1 MSRFKRIK
9 NTLTKKSSVSID
21 EKIDALN
28 KELEK
33 TGMSNVSEMM
43 TTDNVYSTSTYVP
56 PQERVVGDVPNSSNI
71 GGDGF
76 TQSSAGSGTEGHAP
90 SYSSVE
96 DLFNSGVN
104 HPIFQT
110 PSSNG
115 VPVSYGVV
123 KYSGTGAATNYG
135 IIEGGNIVRLVLGGY
150 IAGGTRPPSY
160 YVNIYNSYLQTNQH
174 SPGYYSDEVI
184 ETKRI
189 DAELATQVAAI
200 RDSGLAAG
208 YEFNVSWSG
217 YRQPQFMESLEGR
230 TTFTHQTK
238 GLLVLSGFQL
248 LGMPNTYTI
257 QEPKPPGT
265 TDPIRRG
272 LEDPPIYPG
281 RIPPG
286 MDPKMS
292 EAAYEE
298 LRRRAEEAAK
308 KKKGEQDK
316 GENDEGEEDDGPLV
330 YGMTQEEVE
339 RKFGHLDDDGLAREG
354 IKRLPDGSYR
364 EMTQAEI
371 NAFKQKVYE
380 ENLKKIAYNVGLNY
394 SKVRSLFDRI
404 NPIAKLDNILKGNS
418 GVKELDKLLDPLA
431 AAFGKGIASR
441 AFKGKFQTPANV
453 MFRYDKWLASGAKG
467 RVDVTNEISTKDMK
481 KLSSKLHNFSGKS
494 PDWWVNHYQN
504 LPKTNANYAATREDA
519 LKILSNDIQRNMDSI
534 MKEEGSGLS
543 MTFQNNV
550 QLDTAK
556 YIASGGKTIELTKTY
571 KFSERTGSVKGFSNT
586 VLGQLLMGMGVEL
599 DQFGTGGLHNTAIT
613 LLGAKYGLR
622 TVNRQYGGKADRAPG
637 MPMKIR
643 IPSNVTES
651 VGSFDAYMNSANL
664 LTEGVGLGHFEPEEL
679 NVDIEDLRKGIM
691 PEYPKKPP
699 AKMIDGYHQDSKL
712 KPKEFKD
719 KYLLKIDEKD
729 LLRNHRLKKGEA
741 DEMINTVKMIND
753 YLSEHPEDLIY
764 VQQRYPVDDPRLAE
778 LNYKMD
784 MMLGASKEYM
794 DSNFKEN
801 KKLFKRATDR
811 TKKNIKLTD
820 PEYVQQKYDE
830 LRGTPKPKKTK
841 LVGRLG
847 KHLNKYES
855 KSLFK
860 HVNSKNFKK
869 INERKI
875 ERKEQVK
882 QIQNEIEIEFQEKKN
897 DWRKDLG
904 NNTY

>member
-9 NTLTKKSSVSID
+9 NTSTKKSSVSID

-56 PQERVVGDVPNSSNI
+56 PQERIEGDVPNSSGI

-90 SYSSVE
+90 SYSSLE
-96 DLFNSGVN
+96 DLYNDGVN
-104 HPIFQT
+104 HPIFKT
-110 PSSNG
+110 PSSNN
-115 VPVSYGVV
+115 VPVSFGVV
-123 KYSGTGAATNYG
+123 QWDGSGAGTNYG
-135 IIEGGNIVRLVLGGY
+135 IIEEGNIIRGVLGGFV
-150 IAGGTRPPSY
+150 AGGTRPASY
-160 YVNIYNSYLQTNQH
+160 YVNIYESYLATNQH
-174 SPGYYSDEVI
+174 SPGYFSDEQI
-184 ETKRI
+184 EEKRVS
-189 DAELATQVAAI
+189 AELATQVENIRIEAAKQ
-200 RDSGLAAG
+200 GL
-208 YEFNVSWSG
+208 EFIIPWQG
-217 YRQPQFMESLEGR
+217 YRPPNMFVDSTPYG
-230 TTFTHQTK
+230 TSYNHPTK
-238 GLLVLSGFQL
+238 GLLILAGFKL
-248 LGMPNTYTI
+248 LGMPNRYTI
-257 QEPKPPGT
+257 QEPKPAGT
-265 TDPIRRG
+265 KDPLRRG
-272 LEDPPIYPG
+272 TEDPPIYPG

-298 LRRRAEEAAK
+298 LRRRAKEAARKAK
-308 KKKGEQDK
+308 KEEGDKSEDDK
-316 GENDEGEEDDGPLV
+316 GEDDDDGPLV

-441 AFKGKFQTPANV
+441 AFKGKFKTPANV

-467 RVDVTNEISTKDMK
+467 RVDVTNEISTSDMK

-504 LPKTNANYAATREDA
+504 LPKTNVNYAATREDA
-519 LKILSNDIQRNMDSI
+519 LRNLSNDIQRNMDSI
-534 MKEEGSGLS
+534 MRKGGSGLS

-556 YIASGGKTIELTKTY
+556 FISSGGKTIELTKTY
-571 KFSERTGSVKGFSNT
+571 KFSEKTGSVKGFSNT

-599 DQFGTGGLHNTAIT
+599 DRFGTGGLHNTAIT
-613 LLGAKYGLR
+613 LLGSKYGLR

-664 LTEGVGLGHFEPEEL
+664 LTEGVGLGLYEPEAM
-679 NVDIEDLRKGIM
+679 NVDLADIRKGVM

-830 LRGTPKPKKTK
+830 LRGTPKPK
-841 LVGRLG
+841 RSI
-847 KHLNKYES
+847 NKRNVS
-855 KSLFK
+855 RF
-860 HVNSKNFKK
+860 FKK
-869 INERKI
+869 PVNKKSSMEEIDDKI
-875 ERKEQVK
+875 K
-882 QIQNEIEIEFQEKKN
+882 QL
-897 DWRKDLG
+897 DKDLLL
-904 NNTY
+904 

>member
-9 NTLTKKSSVSID
+9 NTSTKKSSVSID
-21 EKIDALN
+21 EKIAALN

-33 TGMSNVSEMM
+33 TGMLSEVM
-43 TTDNVYSTSTYVP
+43 TTSNVYSTSTYVP
-56 PQERVVGDVPNSSNI
+56 PQERVEGDVPNSSGI

-76 TQSSAGSGTEGHAP
+76 TQSSAGSGTAGHAP
-90 SYSSVE
+90 SYSSLE

-110 PSSNG
+110 PSSNN
-115 VPVSYGVV
+115 VPVSFGVV
-123 KYSGTGAATNYG
+123 KYGGTGAATNYG

-184 ETKRI
+184 EEKRI
-189 DAELATQVAAI
+189 AAELATQVAAI
-200 RDSGLAAG
+200 RDNGLAAG
-208 YEFNVSWSG
+208 YEFNVSWLG
-217 YRQPQFMESLEGR
+217 YRQPQFMESMDGR
-230 TTFTHQTK
+230 TTYIHPEK
-238 GLLVLSGFQL
+238 GTLVLSGFQL
-248 LGMPNTYTI
+248 LGHPNRYTI

-272 LEDPPIYPG
+272 TEDEPIYPG
-281 RIPPG
+281 PIPPG
-286 MDPKMS
+286 MFPPLSPGAFNWLKKRAGGGDGSDGSDPDDPKNS
-292 EAAYEE
+292 ET
-298 LRRRAEEAAK
+298 
-308 KKKGEQDK
+308 
-316 GENDEGEEDDGPLV
+316 DEGEDDGPLV
-330 YGMTQEEVE
+330 HGMTQEEVE
-339 RKFGHLDDDGLAREG
+339 AKFGHLDADGLAREG
-354 IKRLPDGSYR
+354 IIRLPDGSYR

-380 ENLKKIAYNVGLNY
+380 ENLKKIAYNVGLSY
-394 SKVRSLFDRI
+394 SKVRSLFDKI
-404 NPIAKLDNILKGNS
+404 DPIAKLDNILKGNS
-418 GVKELDKLLDPLA
+418 GVKELDKLLDPVA

-441 AFKGKFQTPANV
+441 AFKGKYSTPANV

-467 RVDVTNEISTKDMK
+467 RVDVTNEISTSDMK

-519 LKILSNDIQRNMDSI
+519 LKNLSNDIQRNMDSI
-534 MKEEGSGLS
+534 MKEGGSGLS

-550 QLDTAK
+550 QLDRAK
-556 YIASGGKTIELTKTY
+556 FISSGGKTIELTKTY
-571 KFSERTGSVKGFSNT
+571 KFSERTGSVKGFSNK
-586 VLGQLLMGMGVEL
+586 VLGRLLMGMGVEL
-599 DQFGTGGLHNTAIT
+599 DRFGTGGIHNTVIT

-622 TVNRQYGGKADRAPG
+622 TVNRQYGGKADSAPG

-651 VGSFDAYMNSANL
+651 VGSFDAYMNSTNL

-719 KYLLKIDEKD
+719 KYLLKIDEKQ
-729 LLRNHRLKKGEA
+729 LIRNHRLKKGEA
-741 DEMINTVKMIND
+741 DEMMNTIKMIND
-753 YLSEHPEDLIY
+753 HLKKHPEDLIHA
-764 VQQRYPVDDPRLAE
+764 QMRYPIDDPRLAE
-778 LNYKMD
+778 LNWKMD
-784 MMLGASKEYM
+784 QMLDAGEEYL
-794 DSNFKEN
+794 DKNFKEN
-801 KKLFKRATDR
+801 QTLYKRATDR

-830 LRGTPKPKKTK
+830 LRGTPKPK
-841 LVGRLG
+841 RSI
-847 KHLNKYES
+847 NKRNVS
-855 KSLFK
+855 RF
-860 HVNSKNFKK
+860 FKK
-869 INERKI
+869 PVNKKSSMEEIDDKI
-875 ERKEQVK
+875 K
-882 QIQNEIEIEFQEKKN
+882 QL
-897 DWRKDLG
+897 DKDLLL
-904 NNTY
+904 